1 MPSMMPSC
9 ETLTEMGQLYAIV
22 KQLTSNIDQVKQENV
37 VLKSELKSIRE
48 QLFQLNELMVEQGQ
62 TLQSLKSPRSPPSL
76 DKLHEYTEEYG

>member
-62 TLQSLKSPRSPPSL
+62 TLQSLKSPRSMRLDSL
-76 DKLHEYTEEYG
+76 DNV